1 LIIQRI
7 IVNVL
12 LPSTWFKSGAW
23 YMRQK
28 YILINFYNKQGVKS
42 MLLTKN
48 TIKFNNLFVKIPRQ
62 TKRVWDLA
70 ENRWG
75 YKPQKKDF

>member
-1 LIIQRI
+1 
-7 IVNVL
+7 
-12 LPSTWFKSGAW
+12 
-23 YMRQK
+23 MRQK
-28 YILINFYNKQGVKS
+28 YILINFCNYQGVS

-48 TIKFNNLFVKIPRQ
+48 IIKFNNLFVKIPRQ

-75 YKPQKKDF
+75 YKSLKKDI

>member
-1 LIIQRI
+1 
-7 IVNVL
+7 
-12 LPSTWFKSGAW
+12 
-23 YMRQK
+23 
-28 YILINFYNKQGVKS
+28 

-48 TIKFNNLFVKIPRQ
+48 IIKFNNLFVKIPRQ

-75 YKPQKKDF
+75 YKPQKKILILFFLWWDYFPPFFIVFSSQKMN

>member
-1 LIIQRI
+1 
-7 IVNVL
+7 
-12 LPSTWFKSGAW
+12 
-23 YMRQK
+23 
-28 YILINFYNKQGVKS
+28 

-48 TIKFNNLFVKIPRQ
+48 IIKFNKLLVKIPKQ

-75 YKPQKKDF
+75 YKFLSKKKNIFLNGERNLTIFLFTFNYLKKN

>member
-1 LIIQRI
+1 
-7 IVNVL
+7 
-12 LPSTWFKSGAW
+12 
-23 YMRQK
+23 MRQK
-28 YILINFYNKQGVKS
+28 YILINFYNKQGVS

-48 TIKFNNLFVKIPRQ
+48 IIKFNNLFVKIPRQ

-75 YKPQKKDF
+75 YKSLKKDI